1 MIKKLLILIIST
13 CIIPSLLMADYPN
26 TSIGVIDIN
35 KILAE
40 ANAAVEAAEEIENIA
55 AEIENEIKLS
65 DEEIIKEQN
74 LLIESQSI
82 MAPEAFEA
90 KRIEYENKIQT
101 YNSERQSKLMKI
113 DELIAISRNDI
124 LNAIKPILEEISN
137 EKGITIILEK
147 TSIMLNAEKMDITNE
162 VLKKLNKSLPTQY
175 IILEISQN
183 LIKYQQERIRK
194 EFPNHYNIF
203 KWITNLEDIKIDGLI
218 IANEFFDAL
227 PTERFRINNSKLET
241 LYIESN
247 NESLNYKWDEP
258 LNNFTNELSKAKN
271 NHNIDFSDK
280 YVSELNLNYSK
291 WINLIDKCMKSGVLF
306 IIDYGYPSQEYFLQ
320 DRCDGTLVCVHKHK
334 SNFDPLLHIGN
345 QDISSFVNF
354 SHLKNLSLSVLD
366 QFSSVHYQPLDAL
379 QNFVRLTQFF
389 SMMAQT

>member
-1 MIKKLLILIIST
+1 MIKKLLILIISI

-40 ANAAVEAAEEIENIA
+40 ANAAVEAAEEIEKIA
-55 AEIENEIKLS
+55 IEIENEIKSS

-90 KRIEYENKIQT
+90 KRIEYESKIQT

-162 VLKKLNKSLPTQY
+162 ALKKLNKSLP
-175 IILEISQN
+175 N
-183 LIKYQQERIRK
+183 IK
-194 EFPNHYNIF
+194 
-203 KWITNLEDIKIDGLI
+203 
-218 IANEFFDAL
+218 
-227 PTERFRINNSKLET
+227 
-241 LYIESN
+241 
-247 NESLNYKWDEP
+247 
-258 LNNFTNELSKAKN
+258 
-271 NHNIDFSDK
+271 
-280 YVSELNLNYSK
+280 VSR
-291 WINLIDKCMKSGVLF
+291 D
-306 IIDYGYPSQEYFLQ
+306 
-320 DRCDGTLVCVHKHK
+320 
-334 SNFDPLLHIGN
+334 
-345 QDISSFVNF
+345 
-354 SHLKNLSLSVLD
+354 
-366 QFSSVHYQPLDAL
+366 
-379 QNFVRLTQFF
+379 
-389 SMMAQT
+389 

>member
-1 MIKKLLILIIST
+1 MIKKLLILIISI

-162 VLKKLNKSLPTQY
+162 VLKKLNKSLP
-175 IILEISQN
+175 N
-183 LIKYQQERIRK
+183 IK
-194 EFPNHYNIF
+194 
-203 KWITNLEDIKIDGLI
+203 
-218 IANEFFDAL
+218 
-227 PTERFRINNSKLET
+227 
-241 LYIESN
+241 
-247 NESLNYKWDEP
+247 
-258 LNNFTNELSKAKN
+258 
-271 NHNIDFSDK
+271 
-280 YVSELNLNYSK
+280 VSR
-291 WINLIDKCMKSGVLF
+291 D
-306 IIDYGYPSQEYFLQ
+306 
-320 DRCDGTLVCVHKHK
+320 
-334 SNFDPLLHIGN
+334 
-345 QDISSFVNF
+345 
-354 SHLKNLSLSVLD
+354 
-366 QFSSVHYQPLDAL
+366 
-379 QNFVRLTQFF
+379 
-389 SMMAQT
+389 

>member
-1 MIKKLLILIIST
+1 MIKKLLILIISI

-40 ANAAVEAAEEIENIA
+40 ANAAVEAAEEIEKIA
-55 AEIENEIKLS
+55 IEIENEIKSS

-90 KRIEYENKIQT
+90 KRIEYESKIQT

-162 VLKKLNKSLPTQY
+162 VLKKLNKSLP
-175 IILEISQN
+175 N
-183 LIKYQQERIRK
+183 IK
-194 EFPNHYNIF
+194 
-203 KWITNLEDIKIDGLI
+203 
-218 IANEFFDAL
+218 
-227 PTERFRINNSKLET
+227 
-241 LYIESN
+241 
-247 NESLNYKWDEP
+247 
-258 LNNFTNELSKAKN
+258 
-271 NHNIDFSDK
+271 
-280 YVSELNLNYSK
+280 VSR
-291 WINLIDKCMKSGVLF
+291 D
-306 IIDYGYPSQEYFLQ
+306 
-320 DRCDGTLVCVHKHK
+320 
-334 SNFDPLLHIGN
+334 
-345 QDISSFVNF
+345 
-354 SHLKNLSLSVLD
+354 
-366 QFSSVHYQPLDAL
+366 
-379 QNFVRLTQFF
+379 
-389 SMMAQT
+389 